1 MVGFLLEVIGAEKS
15 QVLRSKVEGQW
26 KRGKHSEALNF
37 KHEIRNEEYKEVA
50 SSLASSVSMS
60 SDFS

>member
-1 MVGFLLEVIGAEKS
+1 LEVIGAEKS
-15 QVLRSKVEGQW
+15 QVLRSKVEGQG
-26 KRGKHSEALNF
+26 KREKHPEALNF